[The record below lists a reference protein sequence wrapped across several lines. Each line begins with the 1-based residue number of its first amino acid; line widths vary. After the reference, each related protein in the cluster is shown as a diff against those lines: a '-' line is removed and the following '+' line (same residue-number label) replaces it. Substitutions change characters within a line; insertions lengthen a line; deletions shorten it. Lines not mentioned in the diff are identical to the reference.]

1 MLLINPMLH
10 ALSNIEIKKIIN
22 IWFLSD
28 LSFTSS
34 FNFTRL
40 IDMRIQNHVP
50 DVKVVI
56 ICWRKRIT
64 ELLVA

>member
-1 MLLINPMLH
+1 MFGFFLIHLFPRV
-10 ALSNIEIKKIIN
+10 S
-22 IWFLSD
+22 
-28 LSFTSS
+28 TQG
-34 FNFTRL
+34 L

-50 DVKVVI
+50 DVKLVI